1 MDTTTKKQSRKNSTN
16 SFEEI
21 KKNSNEELVDLID
34 NVLNNIKNVSVKR
47 EWFEAYYDTVKKAIG
62 LEDCVRFVNNKK
74 NNTSNFTDIEK
85 PKPHFNDTKL
95 KSKIM
100 DNDTL
105 RKDTFGAPTK
115 AYAQEITQN
124 NPNKNNIISRM
135 ANNNQPED
143 EEELRDDDDEFNVQS
158 Q

>member
-1 MDTTTKKQSRKNSTN
+1 MDTTVKKQSRKNSTN
-16 SFEEI
+16 SFDEI

-62 LEDCVRFVNNKK
+62 LEDCVRFANNKK
-74 NNTSNFTDIEK
+74 NNISNFAELEQQK
-85 PKPHFNDTKL
+85 PVLNDTKL

-105 RKDTFGAPTK
+105 RKETFGAPVNHAEPININT
-115 AYAQEITQN
+115 T
-124 NPNKNNIISRM
+124 NKNNIINRM
-135 ANNNQPED
+135 AVNNQPEID
-143 EEELRDDDDEFNVQS
+143 EELKIEDDEFNFQS